1 MGLCVPSIKHLSM
14 TLSTPFCDEVHIC
27 IIDVF
32 GLIPIQKL
40 KGKFWRSRKVG
51 VGNKQKGKTV
61 KIDKLERALRRMPN
75 KALIRFVKRCVCKI
89 LLGFDNTANEARE
102 ELDLVY
108 VECSRRGQER
118 LYDTAYATVSRHPER
133 CDIY

>member
-1 MGLCVPSIKHLSM
+1 M
-14 TLSTPFCDEVHIC
+14 TVNI
-27 IIDVF
+27 
-32 GLIPIQKL
+32 
-40 KGKFWRSRKVG
+40 
-51 VGNKQKGKTV
+51 N
-61 KIDKLERALRRMPN
+61 KLERALRRMPN
-75 KALIRFVKRCVCKI
+75 KALIRFVKRCVCKT

-133 CDIY
+133 CDIF

>member
-1 MGLCVPSIKHLSM
+1 MPSIMNAHKN
-14 TLSTPFCDEVHIC
+14 
-27 IIDVF
+27 
-32 GLIPIQKL
+32 
-40 KGKFWRSRKVG
+40 KGEM
-51 VGNKQKGKTV
+51 TV

-89 LLGFDNTANEARE
+89 LLGVENTANDEARE

-118 LYDTAYATVSRHPER
+118 LYDTAYANISRHPEH

>member
-1 MGLCVPSIKHLSM
+1 MPSITHKN
-14 TLSTPFCDEVHIC
+14 
-27 IIDVF
+27 
-32 GLIPIQKL
+32 
-40 KGKFWRSRKVG
+40 KGEMA
-51 VGNKQKGKTV
+51 V
-61 KIDKLERALRRMPN
+61 KIDKLERALKRMPN
-75 KALIRFVKRCVCKI
+75 KALVRFVKRCVCKT
-89 LLGFDNTANEARE
+89 LLGIDNTVDGARE